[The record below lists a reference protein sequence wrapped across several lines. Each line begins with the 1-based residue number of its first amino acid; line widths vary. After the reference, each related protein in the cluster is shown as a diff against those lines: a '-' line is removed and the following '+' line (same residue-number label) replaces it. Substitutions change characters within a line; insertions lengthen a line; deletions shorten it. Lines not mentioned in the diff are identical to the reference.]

1 MTKWLRLVRGALGM
15 GLTWGLGGALAGMLM
30 EFVDPH
36 GAIVDIWP
44 AVLAYPAFLG
54 GVVFSV
60 VLGVV
65 ARRRRFDELS
75 LPQFAGWGA
84 LGGLLLGGSV
94 VALALARGNVQDPWP
109 AAAVI
114 IGVPTLGCALAATG
128 TLVLARMAERGG
140 RLGAGED
147 RAARRRRKPIG
158 SSKEGI
164 SHR

>member
-1 MTKWLRLVRGALGM
+1 MTTSMKQWLRRVRGALGM

-30 EFVDPH
+30 EFVDPQ
-36 GAIVDIWP
+36 GLVADIWP

-114 IGVPTLGCALAATG
+114 IGVPTLGCALAAAG
-128 TLVLARMAERGG
+128 SLALARMAERGEK
-140 RLGAGED
+140 LL
-147 RAARRRRKPIG
+147 G
-158 SSKEGI
+158 SSKEEV
-164 SHR
+164 